1 MNLAVL
7 EKWGGTI
14 VKRIMI
20 LCITLI
26 FLTACIYNKEA
37 RQLKDSEAV
46 QTEIEAA
53 VKEQAKQKY
62 GIDLDVKMNRLGFAF
77 PEGKMLVPMK
87 TDKRLVLPVETIG
100 DPSYEFSVYMSIY
113 DEEREEYQFNKNSI
127 DLTAMPRMATIFLTD
142 IYKELYKEELDSITE
157 FDEGVEMKITVDDK
171 FSNIHFEDKEEED
184 ALLMDFAKD
193 YIAGK
198 FVDPSEYVSLIRK
211 YADLPNES
219 SLLYEDQIKGSEP
232 CTPEISLNIEHED
245 DTGQSA
251 AERLVA
257 LTEFIENEDTL
268 PNGIYSISI
277 REDAPEEIPNR
288 KNNHESVLRCES

>member
-7 EKWGGTI
+7 KNGGAI

-20 LCITLI
+20 LCISLI
-26 FLTACIYNKEA
+26 FLTACMYNKEA
-37 RQLKDSEAV
+37 KQLKNSEAV

-53 VKEQAKQKY
+53 VQEQANEKY
-62 GIDLDVKMNRLGFAF
+62 GIDLEIKMNRLGFAF

-87 TDKRLVLPVETIG
+87 TDKRLVLPVETAG
-100 DPSYEFSVYMSIY
+100 EPSYEFSVYMSIY
-113 DEEREEYQFNKNSI
+113 DEEREEYQFNENSI
-127 DLTAMPRMATIFLTD
+127 DLTALPRMATVFLTD
-142 IYKELYKEELDSITE
+142 IYKELYKEALDSIVE
-157 FDEGVEMKITVDDK
+157 FDEGVEVKVTVDDK

-184 ALLMDFAKD
+184 ALLMDFAND
-193 YIAGK
+193 YNEGK

-232 CTPEISLNIEHED
+232 CTPNISLNIEHED

-251 AERLVA
+251 EERLVA
-257 LTEFIENEDTL
+257 LTDFIEKEDTL
-268 PNGIYSISI
+268 PNGFYSISI
-277 REDAPEEIPNR
+277 WEDAPDEIPNS